1 MRALSFASLPRH
13 HPFRTA
19 DSARQK
25 GKSSSDSNAA
35 ATRAQKPD
43 ATQPLLSAFF
53 GSKEKVGG
61 LGGASGAGG
70 GGVGSNNKAGKAGKG
85 VQDGRSKERLLKGQ
99 GEHEGESQ
107 DIIPVSKRSPNAHGR
122 VDSSCFCYKAY
133 PGRIG

>member
-70 GGVGSNNKAGKAGKG
+70 GVGSNNKAGKAGKG

-122 VDSSCFCYKAY
+122 VDSSSFCYKAY